1 MVQVALEGAL
11 FTSSMH
17 LSFTLYSCLRYPDLM
32 MFHIDFPSFHISIK
46 WHTQILTSSCAA
58 LAIWYGVCVA
68 EPCSNSL
75 QSVLDMLVVLFS
87 GSSLGRFS
95 LSQEKKQRFIS
106 FIETHLFCNTDGGLW
121 SLIVCILL
129 DTTCCTYSTKCEN
142 IEPCCKSI
150 IHLSLDLQAHKDEIW
165 HPNHGCWVC
174 YFDNRYLDNWQWYM
188 KISQYSKYH
197 TKRWLRNIVR

>member
-17 LSFTLYSCLRYPDLM
+17 LSFTLYSCMRYPDLM
-32 MFHIDFPSFHISIK
+32 IFHIDIPSYISIK
-46 WHTQILTSSCAA
+46 WYTQILTSSCAA

-68 EPCSNSL
+68 EPCSNPL

-95 LSQEKKQRFIS
+95 LSQEKQRFIS

-121 SLIVCILL
+121 SLLVCILL
-129 DTTCCTYSTKCEN
+129 GTTCCTYSTKCET
-142 IEPCCKSI
+142 SSLVARTSYT
-150 IHLSLDLQAHKDEIW
+150 HLWTSKLTK
-165 HPNHGCWVC
+165 
-174 YFDNRYLDNWQWYM
+174 M
-188 KISQYSKYH
+188 KFGTQIMDVGYAILS
-197 TKRWLRNIVR
+197 TGT